1 MKLSK
6 SIFTL
11 LFITILSV
19 SCNKKA
25 KETTTKVTTTE
36 AKTITKT
43 PPVGKVETA
52 TFHIKGMTC
61 AVMCAAKI
69 QDELTAM
76 VGVQKATVD
85 FDKETATVKYDSAVL
100 TPEKLVKKTESVA
113 DGKTYKVSNV
123 KTTATKTAM

>member
-11 LFITILSV
+11 LFITILSI
-19 SCNKKA
+19 SCKNKT
-25 KETTTKVTTTE
+25 KEITTTIAAPE
-36 AKTITKT
+36 AKVVTKT

-85 FDKETATVKYDSAVL
+85 FDKETGTVEYDSAVL
-100 TPEKLVKKTESVA
+100 TLEKLVEKTESVA

>member
-1 MKLSK
+1 MKLLK

-25 KETTTKVTTTE
+25 KETTTTVTTTE
-36 AKTITKT
+36 AKAVTKAA
-43 PPVGKVETA
+43 PVGKVETA

-85 FDKETATVKYDSAVL
+85 FDKETATVAYDSAVL
-100 TPEKLVKKTESVA
+100 TPEKLVEKTESVA
-113 DGKTYKVSNV
+113 DGKTYKVSDI